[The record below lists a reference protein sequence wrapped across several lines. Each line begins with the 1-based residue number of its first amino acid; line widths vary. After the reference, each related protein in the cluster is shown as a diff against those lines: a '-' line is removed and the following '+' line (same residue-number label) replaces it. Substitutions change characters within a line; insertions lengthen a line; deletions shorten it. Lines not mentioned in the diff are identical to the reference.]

1 MATHKEKIL
10 DIVAD
15 STNHVPND
23 YNGRGEAQEP
33 NCNDR
38 MTIYIRVNERKM
50 IVDSGFE
57 LTDGACAT
65 VIASASVAAQLAKDK
80 PVMTAYTITASHIAA
95 QLTDDGVLDKE
106 HLHCAIMAELALKRA
121 VVDYSSKL

>member
-80 PVMTAYTITASHIAA
+80 PVMTAYTITASYIAA